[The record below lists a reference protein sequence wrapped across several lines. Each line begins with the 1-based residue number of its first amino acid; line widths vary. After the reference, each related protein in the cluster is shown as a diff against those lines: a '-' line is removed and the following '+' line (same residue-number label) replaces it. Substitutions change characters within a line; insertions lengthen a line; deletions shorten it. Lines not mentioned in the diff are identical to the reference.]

1 MQKLI
6 TFFLGAAVFW
16 VINNASASDLD
27 KKPFYANG
35 KIEREIGYSQA
46 IRSSDTLYI
55 SGSVGKGDMP
65 GAIRQAYDK
74 LKATLVAHGLDF
86 GNVVKENVFTTD
98 LDGFIKNKDVR
109 KAYYGSDYPAATWVQ
124 VQRLFSPS
132 FVVEVELTA
141 VFPK

>member
-1 MQKLI
+1 
-6 TFFLGAAVFW
+6 
-16 VINNASASDLD
+16 
-27 KKPFYANG
+27 
-35 KIEREIGYSQA
+35 
-46 IRSSDTLYI
+46 
-55 SGSVGKGDMP
+55 
-65 GAIRQAYDK
+65 
-74 LKATLVAHGLDF
+74 
-86 GNVVKENVFTTD
+86 VFTTD